1 LCFSPC
7 DLSDHWDLSD
17 LSDPCDPSDLSK
29 TSYLRDPSDPYGI
42 DDLGDWG
49 DCTIDLLDL
58 SKFCD
63 LIDPDPKIDPHDLV
77 IKWF

>member
-1 LCFSPC
+1 MYFSPC

-17 LSDPCDPSDLSK
+17 LSDPCDPSDLIK